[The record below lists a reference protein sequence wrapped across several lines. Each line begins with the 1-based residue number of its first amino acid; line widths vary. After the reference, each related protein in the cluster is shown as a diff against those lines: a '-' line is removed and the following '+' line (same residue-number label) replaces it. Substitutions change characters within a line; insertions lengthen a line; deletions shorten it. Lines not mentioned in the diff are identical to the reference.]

1 MRADCLRLRAAVAIV
16 VVGALGVVA
25 GAVGAARAPN
35 PDLKPPLLFQ
45 PTPNVAVEAGTP
57 VTFRIRTHARD
68 VGLVLRI
75 SRSSTRGKCGVIT
88 ANVAQS
94 SFVRT
99 GTPAVYQAQPAGAT
113 LSTSWLNR
121 PGTYFWQAYRIAG
134 PDGCVESGVRALR
147 VVPKQPLALSEARL
161 EGKSDLTRQITAV
174 DGFGMK
180 VGDSSKISHAFKP
193 SCASGACDTTVSF
206 GVSGMFPGLSETVTV
221 PLTRTGPSYTGSA
234 PATLSKCNFSPVTG
248 TLEIRL
254 EVSGGAWVGNVWR
267 ATGVVGHQRY
277 SMPATDVGIWKCGAA
292 SWEADLTGSLAGAG
306 QLSVTATPAP
316 LAAPGTG

>member
-1 MRADCLRLRAAVAIV
+1 MRANRLRLRAAIAIV
-16 VVGALGVVA
+16 VVCALSVVA
-25 GAVGAARAPN
+25 GAVGGARAPN
-35 PDLKPPLLFQ
+35 PDLKPPVLLQ

-57 VTFRIRTHARD
+57 VTFRIRTHAID

-75 SRSSTRGKCGVIT
+75 SRSSVRGKCGVIA
-88 ANVAQS
+88 ANVAHS

-134 PDGCVESGVRALR
+134 RDHCVESGVRALR

-161 EGKSDLTRQITAV
+161 EGKSDLARQITAV

-180 VGDSSKISHAFKP
+180 VGDSSKITHTFKP

-206 GVSGMFPGLSETVTV
+206 GVTGMFPGPTETVTV
-221 PLTRTGPSYTGSA
+221 PLTRTGTSYAGSA
-234 PATLSKCNFSPVTG
+234 PATMSKCNFSTVTG

-254 EVSGGAWVGNVWR
+254 EVSSGAWVGNVWR
-267 ATGVVGHQRY
+267 ATGVVGHERY
-277 SMPATDVGIWKCGAA
+277 STPATDVGIWKCGAA
-292 SWEADLTGSLAGAG
+292 SWEADLTGSLTGAG
-306 QLSVTATPAP
+306 ELSITVTPANV
-316 LAAPGTG
+316 AAPVTG